1 MKKPLYLACFLAI
14 VSALAGGL
22 LAVVNQV
29 TAEKIAANS
38 MGEVMKSLEAIFPGT
53 NYNEVE
59 YTDETGLVTKAFEA
73 EGQGYLFQVETNGFK
88 DVIKFVVAM
97 DNDSNIVG
105 YDVIAISE
113 TSGIGSR
120 VSEDEFKNTVI
131 GKTTGDK
138 IDTLSG
144 ATISST
150 AVVKGLDAAKAVYAT
165 VSGNAAPAP
174 SAPTEPEEPKAAY
187 TVVEK
192 TADGA
197 MTTVVVTAKGFQGEN
212 EYTVVVDTDKKEIA
226 SVTMTA
232 FNDTP
237 GVGDQVDD
245 EYLAGFVG
253 LNSEDAI
260 ASVDVQSGATFTSN
274 SAIEA
279 VKGALAEALATED
292 AVEDDAK
299 EESAPAVSTEGVEL
313 KGTEGSLNTY
323 TVVTDGFQGE
333 NTYEIVIDTE
343 KKEVVSVAMTEF
355 NDTPGVGDQVNEEYL
370 AGFAG
375 LHSDDAIATVDV
387 KSGAT
392 FTSKSA
398 IEAVRKAFA
407 ASQE

>member
-1 MKKPLYLACFLAI
+1 MKKPLYLACFLAV

-29 TAEKIAANS
+29 TAEKIAANA
-38 MGEVMKSLEAIFPGT
+38 MGEVMKSLEEIFPGT

-59 YTDETGLVTKAFEA
+59 FTDETGLVTGAFEA
-73 EGQGYLFQVETNGFK
+73 EGQGYLFQVESNGFK

-120 VSEDEFKNTVI
+120 VAEDDFKNTVI

-138 IDTLSG
+138 IDTLAG

-174 SAPTEPEEPKAAY
+174 STPAEPEEPKAAY

-197 MTTVVVTAKGFQGEN
+197 MTTVVVTAKGFQGDN
-212 EYTVVVDTDKKEIA
+212 EYTVVVDTDKKEIV
-226 SVTMTA
+226 SVEMTA

-237 GVGDQVDD
+237 GVGDQVNE
-245 EYLAGFVG
+245 EYLEGFKG
-253 LNSEDAI
+253 LDSEDAI
-260 ASVDVQSGATFTSN
+260 ADVDVVASATFTSN

-279 VKGALAEALATED
+279 VKGAFAEAFTAEGE
-292 AVEDDAK
+292 AEVE
-299 EESAPAVSTEGVEL
+299 EEAAPAVSTEGVEL

-323 TVVTDGFQGE
+323 TVAVKGFQGE
-333 NTYEIVIDTE
+333 NAYEIVIDTE
-343 KKEVVSVAMTEF
+343 KNEVVSVAMTEF
-355 NDTPGVGDQVNEEYL
+355 NDTPGIGDQVDEEYL

-375 LHSDDAIATVDV
+375 LHSDDAIASVDV
-387 KSGAT
+387 KASAT
-392 FTSKSA
+392 FTSNSA